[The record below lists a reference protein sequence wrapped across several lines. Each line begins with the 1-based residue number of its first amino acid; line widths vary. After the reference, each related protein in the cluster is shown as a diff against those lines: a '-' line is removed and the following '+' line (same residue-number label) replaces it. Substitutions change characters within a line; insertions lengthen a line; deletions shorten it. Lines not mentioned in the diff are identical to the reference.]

1 MQANLAPRLSEGD
14 RRSKRCSKGP
24 PREDPPHWPHRQ
36 AETGQPPAFGELT
49 QFGATRMCEYMQVL
63 EEKIAHLI
71 RVTEDLSEVVARQ
84 ETEIAMLTRRV
95 QMLMER
101 EAEREAGTAGQVF
114 LGDERPPHW

>member
-1 MQANLAPRLSEGD
+1 MQE
-14 RRSKRCSKGP
+14 
-24 PREDPPHWPHRQ
+24 
-36 AETGQPPAFGELT
+36 
-49 QFGATRMCEYMQVL
+49 L

-71 RVTEDLSEVVARQ
+71 RITEDLSEIIARQ

-101 EAEREAGTAGQVF
+101 EAEREAGAGGQVF